1 MADEILPLIQIPTE
15 EMDRSVKA
23 IDRKKK
29 PAEKEKE
36 RNKRATKKKSSKT
49 GGPLD
54 FLITT
59 NDWLEQVPTRIIA
72 AFENFVKSGEGTAQS
87 QVDIICAWLAWKVNI
102 AVERKRQKLLKI
114 LYEQHKSTM
123 GGRVMKTASAIKS
136 FASDPLGALGALASA
151 LFAPI
156 VAVFNWIKVLVTELL
171 RLAENLARIAS
182 VLPPSPPEPH
192 INYDKFKLKIG
203 SISLSTIT
211 SDPSSLPS
219 PEDMFPEPPKPFS
232 KTSFS
237 TSFET
242 ASANLKSTKMKYT
255 LSEEDRNSLQGILK
269 SELNSANS
277 LTEGFEIF

>member
-1 MADEILPLIQIPTE
+1 MAGEIVLVQIPTE
-15 EMDRSVKA
+15 EMNRSIKA
-23 IDRKKK
+23 AERKKK

-59 NDWLEQVPTRIIA
+59 NDWLEQVPMRIIA
-72 AFENFVKSGEGTAQS
+72 AFENFVKSGEGMAQA
-87 QVDIICAWLAWKVNI
+87 QVDVICTWLAWKVNI
-102 AVERKRQKLLKI
+102 AIERKRQKLLKV
-114 LYEQHKSTM
+114 LYEQYQSTM

-203 SISLSTIT
+203 SISLSTVT

-255 LSEEDRNSLQGILK
+255 LSEEDKNSLQGILK
-269 SELNSANS
+269 SEITSAGA